1 MSFFYRIGILVA
13 MLLSFLSGF
22 GQTRSQKIYDHYSR
36 MEGVTYV
43 SFSKSLIDVMNLDL
57 DEDGKK
63 ITGDFQECRVLI
75 YDSEKGKLAH
85 FADQL
90 SKEFG
95 NLRYEEIHPKGQ
107 KPEDDARFWIEGNGK
122 TVTECHIVIGNKDDD
137 KNSSIVVSFFG
148 NFKVEDLHKL
158 EKIGE
163 KQAR

>member
-1 MSFFYRIGILVA
+1 

-36 MEGVTYV
+36 MDGVTYV

-122 TVTECHIVIGNKDDD
+122 TVTECHIVIGNKDDG